1 MHANTPGVEVSQH
14 FWPAAHATAWLQR
27 PQCCGLCG
35 RSHQLLEWFASGGQQ
50 NSLPV
55 GHLSKQSL
63 QSLVVP
69 IRCGSP
75 IVEPGLVQ
83 HLQPGFVPGA
93 SRLVPQLPQF
103 SSVLSVVHTP
113 TTVFVIGSRVG
124 QQPWSGRQRVPQPPQ
139 QNGSWVGSQHR
150 PRSLHGSVGPRHPHT
165 QVLGSLIAPAMTVPP
180 ITHGFS
186 AGVRHRHSHVFGS
199 RMKSVETVVSKM

>member
-113 TTVFVIGSRVG
+113 TTVFVIDEGRAAALVG
-124 QQPWSGRQRVPQPPQ
+124 QTARAAAAAAERVVGRVAASSEIAARLGRARASAYTGARVSDCA
-139 QNGSWVGSQHR
+139 GDD
-150 PRSLHGSVGPRHPHT
+150 RSADYARLLCGG
-165 QVLGSLIAPAMTVPP
+165 
-180 ITHGFS
+180 
-186 AGVRHRHSHVFGS
+186 
-199 RMKSVETVVSKM
+199 